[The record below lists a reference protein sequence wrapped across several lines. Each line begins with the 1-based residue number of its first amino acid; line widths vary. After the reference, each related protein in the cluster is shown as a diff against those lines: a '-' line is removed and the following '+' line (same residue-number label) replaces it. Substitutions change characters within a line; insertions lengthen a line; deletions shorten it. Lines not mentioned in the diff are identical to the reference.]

1 MTCANCDIIL
11 LNKRLDQGS
20 RRDVFIPTQIS
31 GVSKYDNRQSY
42 GDGGFHSET
51 ESFKIRIPIGAQ
63 VQDGRTYLPETHYDA
78 LPAEAALAHWTLHNE
93 DLIIV
98 SVSGFEDVNTSAF
111 ETAAVTT
118 QQAEE
123 MAHSV
128 GFQKELVHIVN
139 YSDNTLR
146 GSASVQHWRLGGA

>member
-1 MTCANCDIIL
+1 MICADQDIIL
-11 LNKRLDQGS
+11 LNKRLDTEA

-31 GVSKYDNRQSY
+31 GVSIYDNRQSSS
-42 GDGGFHSET
+42 DGGFHSEK
-51 ESFKIRIPIGAQ
+51 EAYKIRIPIGAQ

-78 LPAEAALAHWTLHNE
+78 LTAAEAEAYWTLHNE

-98 SVSGFEDVNTSAF
+98 SASGFEDVNTSAF
-111 ETAAVTT
+111 ETAAVTM

-123 MAHSV
+123 MADSV
-128 GFQKELVHIVN
+128 GFQKTLVLIVD

-146 GSASVQHWRLGGA
+146 GSDAVKHWRIGGA

>member
-1 MTCANCDIIL
+1 MICATRDIIL
-11 LNKRLDQGS
+11 LNKRLDKAS

-31 GVSKYDNRQSY
+31 GVSIYDNRQSSS
-42 GDGGFHSET
+42 DGGFRSET
-51 ESFKIRIPIGAQ
+51 EAFKIRIPIGAR

-78 LPAEAALAHWTLHNE
+78 LTVEEAAAHWTLHNE

-98 SVSGFEDVNTSAF
+98 SASRFEDVNTSAF

-123 MAHSV
+123 MADSV
-128 GFQKELVHIVN
+128 GFQKELVRIVD

-146 GSASVQHWRLGGA
+146 GSAAVKHWRIGGV